1 MSWIILA
8 ALGLL
13 AALWLF
19 NAMRKMDRGLLMRGL
34 RWGVGGLLALIALLG
49 LVFRRIDIATIVGA
63 LAASVLLRG
72 RIGQFSFDSLAQ
84 SSSGNTSKVR
94 SRYLA
99 MELDHDTGALTGRVV
114 DGAFAGWDLMDLGPE
129 ETRKL
134 LDEVTGDADS
144 INLLE
149 NWLDANRAG
158 WREYFAG
165 EGAETGQQSAGNPGR
180 SPVEEAYAVLGLK
193 PGASDEDIRAAHREL
208 MKGVHPDRGGSEY
221 LAARINEARDLLL
234 GR

>member
-1 MSWIILA
+1 MSWIFLA

-19 NAMRKMDRGLLMRGL
+19 NALRKMDRGVLMRSL
-34 RWGVGGLLALIALLG
+34 RWGIGGVLALIALAG
-49 LVFRRIDIATIVGA
+49 LVFRRIDIAMIVGA

-84 SSSGNTSKVR
+84 SSSGNASKVR
-94 SRYLA
+94 SRFLA
-99 MELDHDTGALTGRVV
+99 MELDHDTGALSGRVV
-114 DGAFAGWDLMDLGPE
+114 DGQFAGWDLMDLGPE
-129 ETRKL
+129 DTQKL
-134 LDEVTGDADS
+134 LDEVTADADS

-158 WREYFAG
+158 WREYFAEGGAAG
-165 EGAETGQQSAGNPGR
+165 ESSAGSGR
-180 SPVEEAYAVLGLK
+180 DPVSEAYAVLGLK

>member
-13 AALWLF
+13 AALWLV
-19 NAMRKMDRGLLMRGL
+19 NALRNMDRGVLMRGL
-34 RWGVGGLLALIALLG
+34 RWGVGGVLALIALIG
-49 LVFRRIDIATIVGA
+49 LVLRRIDIATIVGA

-72 RIGQFSFDSLAQ
+72 RIGQFSFDSLAK
-84 SSSGNTSKVR
+84 SSGGNVSKVR
-94 SRYLA
+94 SRFLA
-99 MELDHDTGALTGRVV
+99 MELDHDTGALGGRVL
-114 DGAFAGWDLMDLGPE
+114 DGAFAGWDLMDLGPD
-129 ETRKL
+129 ETRRL
-134 LDEVTGDADS
+134 LDEVAADADS
-144 INLLE
+144 VNLLE

-158 WREYFAG
+158 WREYFAEG
-165 EGAETGQQSAGNPGR
+165 GAEAGQGPGPGR
-180 SPVEEAYAVLGLK
+180 DPIAEAYAVLGLR

>member
-1 MSWIILA
+1 MSWIFLA
-8 ALGLL
+8 AFGLL

-19 NAMRKMDRGLLMRGL
+19 NALRKMDRAVLVRSL
-34 RWGVGGLLALIALLG
+34 RWGVGGLLALIALAG
-49 LVFRRIDIATIVGA
+49 LVFRRIDIAMIIGA

-84 SSSGNTSKVR
+84 SSNRNVSKVR

-114 DGAFAGWDLMDLGPE
+114 DGQFAGWDLMDLGPD

-158 WREYFAG
+158 WREYFAEG
-165 EGAETGQQSAGNPGR
+165 GPAEGANEGSPLGR
-180 SPVEEAYAVLGLK
+180 DPIAEAYAVLGLK